1 MRKTTYFEN
10 GKTKLTLNFCEIL
23 LSLKTEGSKRYLSV
37 RVMASAGGILTVC
50 HQLLYTYV
58 NRCLYI
64 QSMSATQNLLLFCV
78 RDLK

>member
-1 MRKTTYFEN
+1 MRKTTCFEN
-10 GKTKLTLNFCEIL
+10 GKTKLTLNFCEIF

-37 RVMASAGGILTVC
+37 RVMASAGILTVC
-50 HQLLYTYV
+50 HQLLYTNV

-78 RDLK
+78 RYLK